1 MKHVLLSHTLIE
13 EKIFSECANLIES
26 KVLLRSCNALY
37 RFLEAHDCATVIIDE
52 IVLNHNK
59 SSITHDLQNLYDTI
73 LKNNP
78 KCLIVLLYRNYAGPV
93 SQLKKKSHYTILIK
107 KESFTIQKLE
117 YIFAVHMHQDYRALF
132 IKDLRPETKAP
143 IDLHIYH
150 PLNQD
155 YPCFIP
161 KGTDIKKEILERLE
175 KDNVSQLFI
184 KTGEFGDFLK
194 MSENIYHLYFSEEMH
209 HIRKRYKYFLSD
221 MVEDTEREGWKKG
234 RYLLDELNLI
244 YNKTSRLIDKFRKPE
259 LALKSLIFLRQSAIT
274 QGLNSGIYAIV
285 FTRLLGLKN
294 EEELFYSAL
303 LYGLGKSEVP
313 SQGEVRTNLDNINLS
328 IRASYLRYVD
338 HSIKIVKKGKIL
350 VSPQI
355 IENIEGHKEYFD
367 GSGYPLGLMGDE
379 IPRGA
384 QLLGII
390 EAFSNLYTFR
400 QNEKFLSFKRAW
412 LTLRENSKN
421 AINGAKHSPRLLDEI
436 QQRLKNKD
444 IL

>member
-1 MKHVLLSHTLIE
+1 M
-13 EKIFSECANLIES
+13 
-26 KVLLRSCNALY
+26 
-37 RFLEAHDCATVIIDE
+37 DE
-52 IVLNHNK
+52 IVLAQNRDSTILN
-59 SSITHDLQNLYDTI
+59 LQNLYDTI
-73 LKNNP
+73 LQHNP
-78 KCLIVLLYRNYAGPV
+78 KCLIVLLYRNYSGPV
-93 SQLKKKSHYTILIK
+93 SQLKKKSHYTILLK

-117 YIFAVHMHQDYRALF
+117 YIFTVHAHQDYRALF

-161 KGTDIKKEILERLE
+161 KGTEIKREILERLE

-184 KTGEFGDFLK
+184 KTGEFGNFLK
-194 MSENIYHLYFSEEMH
+194 MSEDIYHLYVSEEMH

-221 MVEDTEREGWKKG
+221 MIEDTEKEGWKKG

-244 YNKTSRLIDKFRKPE
+244 YSKISHLINKFKKPE
-259 LALKSLIFLRQSAIT
+259 LALKSLILLRQSAIT

-285 FTRLLGLKN
+285 FTRVLGLKN

-313 SQGEVRTNLDNINLS
+313 SQGEVRTNLDSINLS

-350 VSPQI
+350 ATPQV

-384 QLLGII
+384 QLLGLI

-412 LTLRENSKN
+412 LTLRENSLS
-421 AINGAKHSPRLLDEI
+421 AINGAKHSPKLLDEI
-436 QQRLKNKD
+436 EQRLVTKD